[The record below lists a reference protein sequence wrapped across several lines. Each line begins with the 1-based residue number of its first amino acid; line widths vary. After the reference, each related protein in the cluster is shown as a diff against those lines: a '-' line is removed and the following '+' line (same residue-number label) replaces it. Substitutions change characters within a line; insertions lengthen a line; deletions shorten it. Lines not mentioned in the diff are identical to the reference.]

1 MTKNK
6 SGRIN
11 LSERNTMKLK
21 QKASVKW
28 MLMIA
33 GLALSGCQAMGL
45 DYFRPKQALPEAYQ
59 EATPAAS
66 SAEAVSVE
74 WWTLYQDAVLNDL
87 IDSASKNN
95 TDIKIAIARIEEAD
109 AYLREIGAALFP
121 QVNVESS
128 ASRYRVTE
136 TGAIPV
142 AGGMSPNRSN
152 YNVKLSA
159 GYEIDFWG
167 KLRRAQ
173 ESAKAQA
180 LASRFAKDTVDLSLK
195 SLVAGDYLLLRSLDA
210 QIALSE
216 SSIKTR
222 EDSLALTK
230 RRLEGGIASALDV
243 RQAEVAYSN
252 LKAQIAELSRQRSI
266 IEHQLALLTG
276 KLDLK
281 VSAGNI
287 AALPLPPIPPVG
299 LPSSLLEARPDVRQA
314 EQNLIA
320 ANARIGV
327 AKAALFPTISLTAG
341 LGGESKDLGD
351 VLKSASRIW
360 SGGVSLSVPIFD
372 SGRLKSKVDQAS
384 AEQKQVLAAYERAV
398 QQAFV
403 DVNDALVNL
412 RQNAEIEASL
422 DSSQQSA
429 QKALEVANNRYK
441 SGYTSYLEV
450 LDAQRVAND
459 TSLAFVQS
467 RQARLKASVDLFK
480 ALGGGWRQEGL

>member
-1 MTKNK
+1 MNPKERKVMK
-6 SGRIN
+6 SQQMASIN
-11 LSERNTMKLK
+11 LAL
-21 QKASVKW
+21 AF
-28 MLMIA
+28 A
-33 GLALSGCQAMGL
+33 GLALSGCQMMGL
-45 DYFRPKQALPEAYQ
+45 DYLRPKQALPEVYQ
-59 EATPAAS
+59 EAVPAAS
-66 SAEAVSVE
+66 SAEAVSNA
-74 WWTLYQDAVLNDL
+74 WWMLYQDAVLNEL

-95 TDIKIAIARIEEAD
+95 TDIKIAVARIEEAD

-121 QVNVESS
+121 QVNVESN

-136 TGAIPV
+136 SGAIPITS
-142 AGGMSPNRSN
+142 GMSPNRSN

-180 LASRFAKDTVDLSLK
+180 LGSRFAKDTVDLSLK

-210 QIALSE
+210 QIGLSE
-216 SSIKTR
+216 DSIKTR

-230 RRLEGGIASALDV
+230 RRLEGGVASALDV
-243 RQAEVAYSN
+243 HQAEVAYSN
-252 LKAQIAELSRQRSI
+252 LKAQIADLKRQRAL

-276 KLDLK
+276 RLDLK
-281 VSAGNI
+281 IEAGNI
-287 AALPLPPIPPVG
+287 AALPMPPMPPVG
-299 LPSSLLEARPDVRQA
+299 LPSSLLEARPDLRQA

-320 ANARIGV
+320 ANARIAV
-327 AKAALFPTISLTAG
+327 AKAALFPTITLTAG

-360 SGGVSLSVPIFD
+360 SGGVGLSLPIFD
-372 SGRLKSKVDQAS
+372 SGRLKSKVDQAT
-384 AEQKQVLAAYERAV
+384 AEQKQVLANYERAV

-403 DVNDALVNL
+403 DVNDALVGL
-412 RQNAEIEASL
+412 RQSAEMESSL
-422 DSSQQSA
+422 DVSQQSA
-429 QKALEVANNRYK
+429 RKALEIANNRYK

-459 TSLAFVQS
+459 ASLAFVQS

-480 ALGGGWRQEGL
+480 ALGGGWKQEPTN

>member
-1 MTKNK
+1 MNLREK
-6 SGRIN
+6 SM
-11 LSERNTMKLK
+11 MKYQPK
-21 QKASVKW
+21 TSVK
-28 MLMIA
+28 LA
-33 GLALSGCQAMGL
+33 LAFVGLALSGCQAMGL
-45 DYFRPKQALPEAYQ
+45 DYFRPKQALPETYQ
-59 EATPAAS
+59 EAAQAAS
-66 SAEAVSVE
+66 NQEAISSQ

-87 IDSASKNN
+87 IESASKNN
-95 TDIKIAIARIEEAD
+95 TDIKIAVARVEEAD
-109 AYLREIGAALFP
+109 AYLREVGAALFP
-121 QVNVESS
+121 QVNVESN

-136 TGAIPV
+136 TGAIPLV
-142 AGGMSPNRSN
+142 GGVSPNRSN

-180 LASRFAKDTVDLSLK
+180 LGSRFAKDTVDLSLK

-222 EDSLALTK
+222 EDSLALTQ

-243 RQAEVAYSN
+243 HQAEVAYSN
-252 LKAQIAELSRQRSI
+252 LKAQIAELTRQRAI

-276 KLDLK
+276 RLDLT
-281 VSAGNI
+281 I
-287 AALPLPPIPPVG
+287 AKGDIATLPMPPIPPVG

-314 EQNLIA
+314 EQNLIG

-360 SGGVSLSVPIFD
+360 SGGVGLSVPIFD
-372 SGRLKSKVDQAS
+372 SGRLKSKVDQAT
-384 AEQKQVLAAYERAV
+384 AEQKQTLATYERAV

-403 DVNDALVNL
+403 DVNDALVSL
-412 RQNAEIEASL
+412 RQSAEMESSL
-422 DSSQQSA
+422 DVSQQSA
-429 QKALEVANNRYK
+429 RKALEVANNRYK
-441 SGYTSYLEV
+441 AGYTSDLEV

-480 ALGGGWRQEGL
+480 ALGGGWKQQEVVQ